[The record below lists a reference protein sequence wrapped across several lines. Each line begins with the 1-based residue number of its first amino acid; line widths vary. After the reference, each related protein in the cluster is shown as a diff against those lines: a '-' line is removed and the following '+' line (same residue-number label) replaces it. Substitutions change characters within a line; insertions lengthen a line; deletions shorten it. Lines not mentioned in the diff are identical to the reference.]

1 MPRNGDD
8 PGYTRVQLAKER
20 TGRMLQ
26 DVERSR
32 TSQQPL
38 VVEVLPEDETPHGV
52 PNTMLVQRFTV
63 SLHRDEE
70 VQVSSKYCREIC
82 IDGDT
87 ETEQRH

>member
-1 MPRNGDD
+1 
-8 PGYTRVQLAKER
+8 
-20 TGRMLQ
+20 MLR
-26 DVERSR
+26 DVERGG

-63 SLHRDEE
+63 SLHRDED
-70 VQVSSKYCREIC
+70 VQVSSKSCREIC